1 MSGNI
6 TVAVVDD
13 HPLVGDGLRA
23 VIEAKDAG
31 ICVAVTA
38 ASVAELVERGCPSTD
53 AALLDI
59 RLADESRARDN
70 VHALMA
76 WGARVLVY
84 TQGDQVE
91 EVLEALQ
98 AGALGVV
105 HKQDPIADLMD
116 AIAIITSDELR
127 VAEDGAGELKPG
139 QYISRRLAQALEVL
153 AERSPAA
160 NLTPQELEVIRLYA
174 SGLIGK
180 HVARFMNLSEGTVK
194 TYLKRSKDKLIQ
206 AGYSAGTKHEIRTA
220 AIRLGIVPPV
230 DADS

>member
-1 MSGNI
+1 MSRDI
-6 TVAVVDD
+6 SVAVVDD

-23 VIEAKDAG
+23 VIGSRDSG
-31 ICVAVTA
+31 IRVCAVA
-38 ASVAELVERGCPSTD
+38 ASVAELMEQGCPPPV
-53 AALLDI
+53 AVLLDI
-59 RLADESRARDN
+59 RLADESRAREN
-70 VHALMA
+70 VHALMM

-91 EVLEALQ
+91 EVLEALE

-105 HKQDPIADLMD
+105 HKQDPIDDLLE
-116 AIAIITSDELR
+116 AINIVATDEFR
-127 VAEDGAGELKPG
+127 VADDGSGELKPR

-174 SGLIGK
+174 SGLISK

-206 AGYSAGTKHEIRTA
+206 AGYSASTKHEIRTA

-230 DADS
+230 DSEA